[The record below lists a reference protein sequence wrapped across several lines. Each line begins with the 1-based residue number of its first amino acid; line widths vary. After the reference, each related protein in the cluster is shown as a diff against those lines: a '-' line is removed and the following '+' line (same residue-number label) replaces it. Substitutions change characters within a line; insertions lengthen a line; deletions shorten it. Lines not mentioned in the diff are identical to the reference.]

1 MLYVYTVA
9 SAALL
14 VVFNNIFG
22 IFTSRSGWWETPLI
36 FMGLIL
42 GFILLH
48 LAVLCVWISLI
59 SVKKPP
65 EKGAKSF
72 RKLIDLTLPML
83 FSLARVKIHIS
94 GEDKLPDDTNR
105 VMVVCNHLNDIDP
118 AVLIKAMP
126 RFELGFVA
134 KKEIYTDLKFVA
146 KAMHKLYCIPID
158 RENNREGAKAV
169 INAAKLIKE
178 DKASVG
184 IFPEG
189 YTSKD
194 GELQPLRNG
203 AFKIAVRAN
212 VPIVVC
218 TLVGMRKIE
227 KRIFI
232 KHTDVYLDI
241 CDVIPADEVAVL
253 HTDAIGERVYGDMKK
268 SIENRRLLIAEQK
281 RHKI

>member
-14 VVFNNIFG
+14 VVFNSVFG
-22 IFTSRSGWWETPLI
+22 IFTARSGWWATPLI
-36 FMGLIL
+36 FIGLIAA
-42 GFILLH
+42 FILLH
-48 LAVLCVWISLI
+48 LAVLCIWISLI

-65 EKGAKSF
+65 ERGSRAF
-72 RKLIDLTLPML
+72 RRLIDLTLPML
-83 FSLARVKIHIS
+83 FSLARVKVHIS
-94 GEDKLPDDTNR
+94 GEDMLPVDTNR
-105 VMVVCNHLNDIDP
+105 VVVVCNHTNNIDP

-126 RFELGFVA
+126 QYELGFVA
-134 KKEIYTDLKFVA
+134 KKEIYTDLKFVS
-146 KAMHKLYCIPID
+146 KAMHKLFCVPID
-158 RENNREGAKAV
+158 RENNREGAKAI
-169 INAAKLIKE
+169 INAARLIKE
-178 DKASVG
+178 NKASVG

-203 AFKIAVRAN
+203 AFKIATRAK

-241 CDVIPADEVAVL
+241 CDVIPANEVASL
-253 HTDAIGERVYGDMKK
+253 NTDAIGERVYNGMKA
-268 SIENRRLLIAEQK
+268 SIDNRRHIISSQRKA
-281 RHKI
+281 